1 MPTGEADGKGIAGA
15 GMAEHPLREVVL
27 AEVHARPFQIF
38 TAPRIVLHYAFMSDP
53 GRMEAP
59 HERLAAECRR
69 LGVPPPEPGAR
80 FYVVAVGSGTL
91 RWESHTEFT
100 TWSWNAPG
108 PGPDAPIPPDSP
120 FGAGFV
126 QAGPMMVATR
136 LDLVA
141 RRGPAEAL
149 FAMFDPRSLAAS
161 GLLGGRAIAASDF
174 RVDRLGMTRV
184 LVVDQGLTENQA
196 GPTVQRLIEIETYRT
211 FALLGLPE
219 AQRIAPVIQRT
230 ETALAAITGR
240 IRTSSGLDAN
250 RALLDDL
257 TALAGDLES
266 GAASS
271 SYRFAA
277 SRAYAE
283 IVRSRFRVVE
293 EGAVEGQG
301 NWSAF
306 LDRRMAP
313 ALRTCQALWERQ
325 KDLADRL
332 ARAAELL
339 RTRVEIELEEQN
351 RALLQSMNRRA
362 RMQLRLQQT
371 VEGLSVAA
379 VSYYVVG
386 LIGYLSEGTGLF
398 GVPVEKGWVAA
409 AAVIPVVLAVWWLVR
424 GVRARYGDTH
434 AGEKE

>member
-1 MPTGEADGKGIAGA
+1 MPTGEGDREGIAG
-15 GMAEHPLREVVL
+15 GMTEHALREVVL

-53 GRMEAP
+53 GAGEDQFQ
-59 HERLAAECRR
+59 RLAAECRR
-69 LGVPPPEPGAR
+69 LGVAPPGAGAR
-80 FYVVAVGSGTL
+80 FCVLPVGSGTL

-100 TWSWNAPG
+100 TYSWDAPG
-108 PGPDAPIPPDSP
+108 PGPDAAVPPDNP
-120 FGAGFV
+120 FGAGFL
-126 QAGPMMVATR
+126 QPGPMMVAAR
-136 LDLVA
+136 LDLIA
-141 RRGPAEAL
+141 GSGSFDPFLAI
-149 FAMFDPRSLAAS
+149 FDPRSLAAS
-161 GLLGGRAIAASDF
+161 SLVGGRAVVASDF
-174 RVDRLGMTRV
+174 RVDRLGMTRI
-184 LVVDQGLTENQA
+184 LVVDRGLTENQA
-196 GPTVQRLIEIETYRT
+196 GPTVQRLIEVETYRT
-211 FALLGLPE
+211 LAMLGLPE
-219 AQRIAPVIQRT
+219 AQRIAPAIQAT
-230 ETALAAITGR
+230 ETALAAITSR

-250 RALLDDL
+250 RELLDDL
-257 TALAGDLES
+257 TGLAGDLES
-266 GAASS
+266 GVATS

-277 SRAYAE
+277 SRAYAD
-283 IVRSRFRVVE
+283 IVRSRLRAVE
-293 EGAVEGQG
+293 EGSVEGLS

-351 RALLQSMNRRA
+351 RVLLQSMNRRA

-386 LIGYLSEGTGLF
+386 LIGYLSEATGLF
-398 GVPVEKGWVAA
+398 GVHVEKGWVAA

-424 GVRARYGDTH
+424 GVHARYADLG
-434 AGEKE
+434 AAEKD

>member
-1 MPTGEADGKGIAGA
+1 
-15 GMAEHPLREVVL
+15 
-27 AEVHARPFQIF
+27 
-38 TAPRIVLHYAFMSDP
+38 
-53 GRMEAP
+53 
-59 HERLAAECRR
+59 
-69 LGVPPPEPGAR
+69 
-80 FYVVAVGSGTL
+80 
-91 RWESHTEFT
+91 
-100 TWSWNAPG
+100 
-108 PGPDAPIPPDSP
+108 P